1 MLISPGASS
10 VGTGEAQVGKVNDA
24 YATFFNPA
32 GLAFQTGEEYAGM
45 HVNWL
50 PGLADDIYY
59 EFIAYKKH
67 IPWLGTVGG
76 NIIFLNLGEQAGTD
90 DLGNTTGTFSSY
102 MWSMSGSYGAKINET
117 SGWGTTFKLV
127 HQKLADRV
135 TIGESG
141 KPYSTDFA
149 FDLGYLK
156 KLIRILRH

>member
-1 MLISPGASS
+1 MSASPGDASAVFLLISPGAAS
-10 VGTGEAQVGKVNDA
+10 VATGEAQVAKADDA

-76 NIIFLNLGEQAGTD
+76 NITFLN
-90 DLGNTTGTFSSY
+90 FSKSY
-102 MWSMSGSYGAKINET
+102 A
-117 SGWGTTFKLV
+117 LV
-127 HQKLADRV
+127 P
-135 TIGESG
+135 S
-141 KPYSTDFA
+141 
-149 FDLGYLK
+149 
-156 KLIRILRH
+156 

>member
-1 MLISPGASS
+1 
-10 VGTGEAQVGKVNDA
+10 
-24 YATFFNPA
+24 
-32 GLAFQTGEEYAGM
+32 M

-76 NIIFLNLGEQAGTD
+76 NITFLNLGEQAGMD
-90 DLGNTTGTFSSY
+90 EFQNSTGTFSSY
-102 MWSMSGSYGAKINET
+102 MWAASLSYGSKINET
-117 SGWGTTFKLV
+117 SGWGTNFKLV

-135 TIGESG
+135 TAGESG

-149 FDLGYLK
+149 FDIGYLL
-156 KLIRILRH
+156 KLKRLNFGFAIVPVS